1 MWRSTCCPT
10 SSITLRN
17 RNWTFRWFRRSS
29 PSRVLRCRQ
38 GCRERRSVRHP
49 CGVNRPTGAIERAAC
64 DQPPQCQAPPGGG
77 KGVEHVDIDARTLRT
92 FREVTLT
99 GSFTQAARRLGYSQS
114 SVTAQ
119 MRALERQVGEPVFE
133 RLPSGVRLTRTGTVL
148 CDYARQILTLVGE
161 MEVALR
167 RPAANPPRMTVGVVP
182 ALAYGQQLARL
193 THIGR
198 RLLSGVQL
206 ALRVMG
212 TGEVHDAFRAGTI
225 DGALVLTVVDAD
237 DPAALPGA
245 LTDPLRTPDRADDL
259 TEVRLQEVEF
269 VPVTGVTRMRGAA
282 AAGRQVVIAD
292 PDCPSQRW
300 LPEFLRL
307 RSDGPPEIHELGSM
321 AGVRAAAQ
329 SGLGCAMLPMA
340 LAASPREAGGLRPLP
355 GVPRMRWNACLLS
368 TRGDDRPALDWENL
382 AETLRQATAL
392 AGAVPAEDP
401 EDAAV
406 SALGPNPGLAG

>member
-1 MWRSTCCPT
+1 M
-10 SSITLRN
+10 
-17 RNWTFRWFRRSS
+17 
-29 PSRVLRCRQ
+29 
-38 GCRERRSVRHP
+38 
-49 CGVNRPTGAIERAAC
+49 
-64 DQPPQCQAPPGGG
+64 
-77 KGVEHVDIDARTLRT
+77 DIDARTLRT

-148 CDYARQILTLVGE
+148 CEYARQILTLVGE

-212 TGEVHDAFRAGTI
+212 TAEIHDAFRAGSI

-237 DPAALPGA
+237 DPAVLPGS
-245 LTDPLRTPDRADDL
+245 LPDPLRAADRPDDL
-259 TEVRLQEVEF
+259 HETRLQEVEF
-269 VPVTGVTRMRGAA
+269 VPVTGVSRPRGP

-340 LAASPREAGGLRPLP
+340 LAASPNEATGLRPLP
-355 GVPRMRWNACLLS
+355 GVPRMRWNASLVS
-368 TRGDDRPALDWENL
+368 ARGDDRPAIDWENL
-382 AETLRQATAL
+382 TETLRQATAL
-392 AGAVPAEDP
+392 ACAVPQGGREGAGA
-401 EDAAV
+401 DATAV
-406 SALGPNPGLAG
+406 S

>member
-1 MWRSTCCPT
+1 M
-10 SSITLRN
+10 
-17 RNWTFRWFRRSS
+17 
-29 PSRVLRCRQ
+29 
-38 GCRERRSVRHP
+38 
-49 CGVNRPTGAIERAAC
+49 
-64 DQPPQCQAPPGGG
+64 
-77 KGVEHVDIDARTLRT
+77 DIDARTLRT

-133 RLPSGVRLTRTGTVL
+133 RLPNGVRLTRTGAVL

-161 MEVALR
+161 MEAALR

-198 RLLSGVQL
+198 RLLSGAQL

-212 TGEVHDAFRAGTI
+212 TGEIHDAFRAGSI
-225 DGALVLTVVDAD
+225 DGALVLTAADAD
-237 DPAALPGA
+237 DQLAALPGA
-245 LTDPLRTPDRADDL
+245 LADPLRPERPDEL

-269 VPVTGVTRMRGAA
+269 APVIGVAARHRGP

-355 GVPRMRWNACLLS
+355 GVPRMRWNASMLS
-368 TRGDDRPALDWENL
+368 VRGDDRPALDWENL

-392 AGAVPAEDP
+392 ACAGSLDEEP
-401 EDAAV
+401 EGTPAV
-406 SALGPNPGLAG
+406 SALGPDPDFAG

>member
-1 MWRSTCCPT
+1 M
-10 SSITLRN
+10 
-17 RNWTFRWFRRSS
+17 
-29 PSRVLRCRQ
+29 
-38 GCRERRSVRHP
+38 
-49 CGVNRPTGAIERAAC
+49 
-64 DQPPQCQAPPGGG
+64 
-77 KGVEHVDIDARTLRT
+77 DIDARTLRT

-133 RLPSGVRLTRTGTVL
+133 RLPSGVRLTRAGTVL
-148 CDYARQILTLVGE
+148 TDYARQILTLVGE

-167 RPAANPPRMTVGVVP
+167 RPAANPPRMTVGIVP
-182 ALAYGQQLARL
+182 ALAYGQQLARV

-212 TGEVHDAFRAGTI
+212 TGEMHDAFRAGSI

-237 DPAALPGA
+237 DPAAFLA
-245 LTDPLRTPDRADDL
+245 DQLRTDRPDEL

-269 VPVTGVTRMRGAA
+269 VPVTGVPRARGRA

-340 LAASPREAGGLRPLP
+340 LAASPRESTGLRPLP
-355 GVPRMRWNACLLS
+355 GVPRMRWNASLIS
-368 TRGDDRPALDWENL
+368 ARADDRPALDWENL
-382 AETLRQATAL
+382 TETLRQATAL
-392 AGAVPAEDP
+392 ACAIPPDAPGDCEDSAVVPA
-401 EDAAV
+401 
-406 SALGPNPGLAG
+406 ALDPNPGVAG

>member
-1 MWRSTCCPT
+1 M
-10 SSITLRN
+10 
-17 RNWTFRWFRRSS
+17 
-29 PSRVLRCRQ
+29 
-38 GCRERRSVRHP
+38 
-49 CGVNRPTGAIERAAC
+49 
-64 DQPPQCQAPPGGG
+64 
-77 KGVEHVDIDARTLRT
+77 DIDARTLRT

-133 RLPSGVRLTRTGTVL
+133 RLPNGVRLTRTGTVMGE
-148 CDYARQILTLVGE
+148 YARQILTLVGE

-167 RPAANPPRMTVGVVP
+167 RPAVTPPRMTVGIVP
-182 ALAYGQQLARL
+182 ALAYGQQLARV

-212 TGEVHDAFRAGTI
+212 TSEIHEAFRSGAI
-225 DGALVLTVVDAD
+225 DGALVLTVVDAV
-237 DPAALPGA
+237 DPEAMLA
-245 LTDPLRTPDRADDL
+245 DQLRTDRSDDL

-269 VPVTGVTRMRGAA
+269 VPVTGRGNRRAA
-282 AAGRQVVIAD
+282 TRQVVIAD

-307 RSDGPPEIHELGSM
+307 RSEGPPEIHELGSM

-329 SGLGCAMLPMA
+329 SGLGCAMLPLA
-340 LAASPREAGGLRPLP
+340 LVSSPRGVTGLRPLP
-355 GVPRMRWNACLLS
+355 GVPKMRWNVSLISSRTPA
-368 TRGDDRPALDWENL
+368 RPALDWENL
-382 AETLRQATAL
+382 TETLRQATAL
-392 AGAVPAEDP
+392 ACGVHPGRPEGPAMVPTLDDEPTLDP
-401 EDAAV
+401 E
-406 SALGPNPGLAG
+406 PGVPT

>member
-1 MWRSTCCPT
+1 M
-10 SSITLRN
+10 
-17 RNWTFRWFRRSS
+17 
-29 PSRVLRCRQ
+29 
-38 GCRERRSVRHP
+38 
-49 CGVNRPTGAIERAAC
+49 
-64 DQPPQCQAPPGGG
+64 
-77 KGVEHVDIDARTLRT
+77 DIDARTLRT

-148 CDYARQILTLVGE
+148 CDYARQILALVGE
-161 MEVALR
+161 METALR

-237 DPAALPGA
+237 DPAALPGTLA
-245 LTDPLRTPDRADDL
+245 DPLRTPDRPDDL

-282 AAGRQVVIAD
+282 VGRQVVIAD

-329 SGLGCAMLPMA
+329 SGLGCAMLPRA

-355 GVPRMRWNACLLS
+355 GVPRMRWNASLVS
-368 TRGDDRPALDWENL
+368 VRGDDRPALDWENL

-392 AGAVPAEDP
+392 AGSVPGDDP
-401 EDAAV
+401 EGAAAV
-406 SALGPNPGLAG
+406 SALGPEGLAG

>member
-1 MWRSTCCPT
+1 M
-10 SSITLRN
+10 
-17 RNWTFRWFRRSS
+17 
-29 PSRVLRCRQ
+29 
-38 GCRERRSVRHP
+38 
-49 CGVNRPTGAIERAAC
+49 
-64 DQPPQCQAPPGGG
+64 
-77 KGVEHVDIDARTLRT
+77 DIDARTLRT

-148 CDYARQILTLVGE
+148 CDYARRILTLVGE
-161 MEVALR
+161 MEAALR
-167 RPAANPPRMTVGVVP
+167 RPAAHPPRMTVGVVP

-193 THIGR
+193 TDIGR
-198 RLLSGVQL
+198 RRLSGVQL

-212 TGEVHDAFRAGTI
+212 TGEIHDAFRAGTI
-225 DGALVLTVVDAD
+225 DGALVLTVADAD
-237 DPAALPGA
+237 DHLAALPGA
-245 LTDPLRTPDRADDL
+245 LADPLRTERPDDL

-269 VPVTGVTRMRGAA
+269 APVVGVAARSRGPA

-355 GVPRMRWNACLLS
+355 GVPRMRWNASLVS
-368 TRGDDRPALDWENL
+368 ARGDDRPALDWENL

-392 AGAVPAEDP
+392 ACAVPPGEEP
-401 EDAAV
+401 EGTAAV
-406 SALGPNPGLAG
+406 SALGPDPGLAS

>member
-1 MWRSTCCPT
+1 M
-10 SSITLRN
+10 
-17 RNWTFRWFRRSS
+17 
-29 PSRVLRCRQ
+29 
-38 GCRERRSVRHP
+38 
-49 CGVNRPTGAIERAAC
+49 
-64 DQPPQCQAPPGGG
+64 
-77 KGVEHVDIDARTLRT
+77 DIDARTLRT

-133 RLPSGVRLTRTGTVL
+133 RLPSGVRLTRAGTVL
-148 CDYARQILTLVGE
+148 TDYARQILTLVGE
-161 MEVALR
+161 METALR
-167 RPAANPPRMTVGVVP
+167 RPAANPPRMTVGIVP
-182 ALAYGQQLARL
+182 ALAYGQQLARV

-212 TGEVHDAFRAGTI
+212 TAEIHDAFRAGSI
-225 DGALVLTVVDAD
+225 DGALVLTVVEAD
-237 DPAALPGA
+237 DPTALPAG
-245 LTDPLRTPDRADDL
+245 LPDQPRAERPDDL

-269 VPVTGVTRMRGAA
+269 VPVTGVSRARGRGP

-340 LAASPREAGGLRPLP
+340 LAASPRESTGLCPLP
-355 GVPRMRWNACLLS
+355 GVPRMRWNASLVS
-368 TRGDDRPALDWENL
+368 ARADDRPALDWENL
-382 AETLRQATAL
+382 TETLRQATAL
-392 AGAVPAEDP
+392 ACAVYPGHHEEPAVLPTLDP
-401 EDAAV
+401 GV
-406 SALGPNPGLAG
+406 AGRPTP

>member
-1 MWRSTCCPT
+1 M
-10 SSITLRN
+10 
-17 RNWTFRWFRRSS
+17 
-29 PSRVLRCRQ
+29 
-38 GCRERRSVRHP
+38 
-49 CGVNRPTGAIERAAC
+49 
-64 DQPPQCQAPPGGG
+64 
-77 KGVEHVDIDARTLRT
+77 DIDARTLRT

-133 RLPSGVRLTRTGTVL
+133 RLPSGVRLTRTGIVL

-161 MEVALR
+161 LEVTLR
-167 RPAANPPRMTVGVVP
+167 RPVANPPRMTVGIVP

-212 TGEVHDAFRAGTI
+212 TGEIHDAFRAGTI
-225 DGALVLTVVDAD
+225 DGALVLTVADAD
-237 DPAALPGA
+237 DPSGAAGSAAEQP
-245 LTDPLRTPDRADDL
+245 RAERPDDL
-259 TEVRLQEVEF
+259 TETRLQEVEF
-269 VPVTGVTRMRGAA
+269 VPVTGGSRLGGPSV
-282 AAGRQVVIAD
+282 GRQVVIAD

-307 RSDGPPEIHELGSM
+307 RSEAPPEIHELGSM

-340 LAASPREAGGLRPLP
+340 LAASPHEATGLRPLP
-355 GVPRMRWNACLLS
+355 GVPRMRWNACMVS
-368 TRGDDRPALDWENL
+368 ARTDDRPALDWENL

-392 AGAVPAEDP
+392 ACVVPRIDAECTAP
-401 EDAAV
+401 AAPAAPV
-406 SALGPNPGLAG
+406 VVANPRLAG

>member
-1 MWRSTCCPT
+1 M
-10 SSITLRN
+10 
-17 RNWTFRWFRRSS
+17 
-29 PSRVLRCRQ
+29 
-38 GCRERRSVRHP
+38 
-49 CGVNRPTGAIERAAC
+49 
-64 DQPPQCQAPPGGG
+64 
-77 KGVEHVDIDARTLRT
+77 DIDARTLRT

-133 RLPSGVRLTRTGTVL
+133 RLPNGVRLTRTGTVL
-148 CDYARQILTLVGE
+148 RDYARQILTLVGE
-161 MEVALR
+161 METALR
-167 RPAANPPRMTVGVVP
+167 RPAANPPRMTIGIVP
-182 ALAYGQQLARL
+182 ALAYGQQLARV

-212 TGEVHDAFRAGTI
+212 TGEVHDAFRSGAI

-237 DPAALPGA
+237 DPAGLLADQLHI
-245 LTDPLRTPDRADDL
+245 DRTDDL

-269 VPVTGVTRMRGAA
+269 VPVTGVRHRRG
-282 AAGRQVVIAD
+282 GLGSQVVIAD

-307 RSDGPPEIHELGSM
+307 RCDTPPEIHELGSM
-321 AGVRAAAQ
+321 AGVRAATQ

-340 LAASPREAGGLRPLP
+340 LASSPQEAGGLRPLP
-355 GVPRMRWNACLLS
+355 GVPRMRWNASLVLGRS
-368 TRGDDRPALDWENL
+368 DTRPALDWQNL
-382 AETLRQATAL
+382 TETLRQATAL
-392 AGAVPAEDP
+392 ACAVDLDQPGP
-401 EDAAV
+401 PPGV
-406 SALGPNPGLAG
+406 TALGRSADALDPDPSIAS